1 MTDTTLAR
9 PTARTPRSASAR
21 LASLCKAEFVLLR
34 RSKLVLFNAFVMP
47 ILPFLALIPIR
58 MNSKLNTELTSL
70 FIGFSM
76 TLILIFVVFYNLL
89 PTYVSRREELVLKR
103 LRTGECSDVE
113 ILTGIALPAFSISS
127 VLLLVMSVGAVVG
140 LGQSMPVNALLL
152 LIALLGGCLVF
163 AGLSLVTTV
172 FTKNSEAAQIT
183 SLPVVLICVFG
194 AGFSPLD
201 FMPEWVT
208 TLLQY
213 TPLAPSF
220 ELTQL
225 GWGGLTKDGA
235 TVDFTGSFANAWQP
249 TLTLLAW
256 ILIGGWVART
266 YFRWEP
272 RT

>member
-1 MTDTTLAR
+1 VADTAVEVSDAR
-9 PTARTPRSASAR
+9 IPRSAAAR
-21 LASLCKAEFVLLR
+21 LTSLFRGEFILLR

-47 ILPFLALIPIR
+47 IIPFLVLIPMRI
-58 MNSKLNTELTSL
+58 NGKLDTEMTSL

-89 PTYVSRREELVLKR
+89 PTFVSRREELVLKR

-113 ILTGIALPAFSISS
+113 ILTGIALPAFSISG

-140 LGQSMPVNALLL
+140 LGQPVPVNALLL
-152 LIALLGGCLVF
+152 LVALLGGCLVF
-163 AGLSLVTTV
+163 AALSLVTTV
-172 FTKNSEAAQIT
+172 FTRNSEAAQIT
-183 SLPVVLICVFG
+183 SLPVVLICVSG
-194 AGFSPLD
+194 AGFTPFGSLPQ
-201 FMPEWVT
+201 WVS
-208 TLLQY
+208 TLLRY

-225 GWGGLTKDGA
+225 GWGGLTRDGA
-235 TVDFTGSFANAWQP
+235 TVDFAGSFLDAWQP

-256 ILIGGWVART
+256 ILIGGWVARE